1 MTTCRLT
8 PIRSFHLEK
17 GVFTMA
23 AKPKAKAKKK
33 AAPKKKATKKAAP
46 KKK

>member
-1 MTTCRLT
+1 MTTFRLT
-8 PIRSFHLEK
+8 PIRSFFLK

-23 AKPKAKAKKK
+23 DKPKAKAKKK
-33 AAPKKKATKKAAP
+33 AAPKKKATKKAAT